1 MSWRM
6 SAQPTASAAIAI
18 IDSALRRERLHGGMI
33 NVTWRLHLPDGSSA
47 VLKQGRDVPSDLY
60 AVEAAGLNALRVPGA
75 PVVPEVL
82 GHGRDWLLLEDL
94 GDQGQWED
102 LPRPANDPWWDGFGR
117 AMAHLHGC
125 TYNRC
130 GWWHDTYWGT
140 MRMDNRWNA
149 DGAAFYAEQ
158 RFRWFLRRSDI
169 CRLVPGHRRRQV
181 DILAARLASI
191 VPPQPACLNH
201 GDLWAGNR
209 ACTRDGRPAM
219 IDPFVH
225 AGWASC
231 DLHNC
236 VQYGGFPE
244 RFFDAYRESRW
255 LPSDWRDHVQP
266 FFVLH
271 HLGLIDQGFGDRET
285 WDEFVRILDRFT

>member
-1 MSWRM
+1 MVRPGVTRL
-6 SAQPTASAAIAI
+6 A
-18 IDSALRRERLHGGMI
+18 RLHGGLI
-33 NVTWRLHLPDGSSA
+33 SATWRVRLDDGATA
-47 VLKQGRDVPSDLY
+47 VLKEGAGVPTDLY
-60 AVEAAGLNALRVPGA
+60 AVEAASLGALRVPGA
-75 PVVPEVL
+75 PAVPAVL
-82 GHGRDWLLLEDL
+82 GHGAGWLLLQDFGPQPTWDE
-94 GDQGQWED
+94 
-102 LPRPANDPWWDGFGR
+102 LPRPADDPWWEGYGR

-125 TYNRC
+125 TYGRC

-140 MRMDNRWNA
+140 MRMDNRWCA

-158 RFRWFLRRSDI
+158 RFRWFLRRPNI
-169 CRLVPGHRRRQV
+169 RARVPEREQRLV
-181 DILAARLASI
+181 DALAGRIGAI

-209 ACTRDGRPAM
+209 AITPDGRPAM

-236 VQYGGFPE
+236 LQYGGFPE
-244 RFFDAYRESRW
+244 RFFAAYREARW
-255 LPSDWRDHVQP
+255 LPPDWRDHSRP

-271 HLGLIDQGFGDRET
+271 HLGLIDQGFGDAET
-285 WDEFVRILDRFT
+285 WAEFREVLGRYAGGSA